1 MRETKLIQ
9 QHKADLKARTSRDAL
24 IAKLDEADMLVREL
38 MKERIEESGNGHLT
52 ESSWLSCLMRC
63 RADLQSAITQLLGSH
78 E

>member
-1 MRETKLIQ
+1 MLK
-9 QHKADLKARTSRDAL
+9 QHKADLEARKSKDDL

-52 ESSWLSCLMRC
+52 ESCWLSGLMRC
-63 RADLQSAITQLLGSH
+63 RADLQSAITNLLGSY